1 MELLVGLQS
10 YDPTTHF
17 ETTVQDVLAMYTRIT
32 GKVCVTM
39 RILENICDLI
49 WRGVWLQLVMMFM
62 KVLSCT

>member
-1 MELLVGLQS
+1 MDLHTEWCFGRYVKICNLCMELLVVLQS

-39 RILENICDLI
+39 
-49 WRGVWLQLVMMFM
+49 
-62 KVLSCT
+62 